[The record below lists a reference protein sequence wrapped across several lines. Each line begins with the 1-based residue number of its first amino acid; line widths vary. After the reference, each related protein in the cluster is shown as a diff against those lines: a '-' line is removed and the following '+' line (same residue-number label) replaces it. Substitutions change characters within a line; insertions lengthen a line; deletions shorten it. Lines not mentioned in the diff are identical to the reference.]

1 MILHLIEKND
11 IQTNE
16 ERESWFNDPQIREY
30 VELRDAGSIG
40 KDENETSLTN
50 FNRYYEIYNNNRHV
64 GDIKV
69 FYETEDDI
77 FNKHVQILM
86 VIGDRNQGIGTQ
98 ALKLLIDKLK
108 DSYNTVYCII
118 QRKNIASLKI
128 LKRNK
133 FQVENLENDTI
144 RLSRNL

>member
-16 ERESWFNDPQIREY
+16 ERESWFNDPQIKEY

-40 KDENETSLTN
+40 KDEIETSLTN

-64 GDIKV
+64 GDIKA

-86 VIGDRNQGIGTQ
+86 VVGNRNQGIGTQ

-108 DSYNTVYCII
+108 DSYNTIYCII

>member
-1 MILHLIEKND
+1 
-11 IQTNE
+11 
-16 ERESWFNDPQIREY
+16 
-30 VELRDAGSIG
+30 
-40 KDENETSLTN
+40 
-50 FNRYYEIYNNNRHV
+50 
-64 GDIKV
+64 
-69 FYETEDDI
+69 
-77 FNKHVQILM
+77 M

-108 DSYNTVYCII
+108 YSYNTVYCII

>member
-1 MILHLIEKND
+1 MILHLIEKDD

-16 ERESWFNDPQIREY
+16 ERESWFSDPQIKEY

-40 KDENETSLTN
+40 KDEIETSLTN

-64 GDIKV
+64 GDIKT

-86 VIGDRNQGIGTQ
+86 VVGNRNQGIGTQ

>member
-1 MILHLIEKND
+1 MILQLIEKDD

-16 ERESWFNDPQIREY
+16 ERESWFNDPQIKEY

-40 KDENETSLTN
+40 KDEIETSLTN

-64 GDIKV
+64 GDIKT

-86 VIGDRNQGIGTQ
+86 VVGNRNQGIGTQ

-133 FQVENLENDTI
+133 FQVEKLDNDTI